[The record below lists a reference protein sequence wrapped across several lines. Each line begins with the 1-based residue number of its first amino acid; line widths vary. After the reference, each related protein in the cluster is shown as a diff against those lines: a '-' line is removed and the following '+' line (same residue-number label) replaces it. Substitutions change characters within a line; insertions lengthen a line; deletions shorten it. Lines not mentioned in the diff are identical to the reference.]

1 MMVSCRSG
9 FRDDWRSGA
18 DFGHGRAWLGLKDRI
33 EALGGRISL
42 HSLPGAGVTLD
53 IALPLSGPAGR
64 HGKAE
69 SSGRT

>member
-1 MMVSCRSG
+1 MTEV
-9 FRDDWRSGA
+9 
-18 DFGHGRAWLGLKDRI
+18 RAAPPVVANPDLQETIMGGLKDRI